1 VDAIMRQRES
11 AAAENAIKLTVFQT
25 DEAVVVPTGTVITGQ
40 AAMDEEPKLRG
51 ANKKTEAAPSGD
63 VSDVVKKWAKK

>member
-1 VDAIMRQRES
+1 
-11 AAAENAIKLTVFQT
+11 
-25 DEAVVVPTGTVITGQ
+25 
-40 AAMDEEPKLRG
+40 MDEEPKLRG

>member
-1 VDAIMRQRES
+1 
-11 AAAENAIKLTVFQT
+11 VFQT
-25 DEAVVVPTGTVITGQ
+25 DEAVAVPTGSVVTGQ
-40 AAMDEEPKLRG
+40 AAMDDEPKLRG